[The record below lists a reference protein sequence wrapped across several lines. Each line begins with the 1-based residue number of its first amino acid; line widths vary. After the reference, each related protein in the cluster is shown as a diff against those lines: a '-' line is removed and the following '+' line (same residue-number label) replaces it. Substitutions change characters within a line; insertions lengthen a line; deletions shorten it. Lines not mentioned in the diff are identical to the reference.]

1 MGASKITLKLV
12 RNFGLGF
19 KVFSPKLN
27 GLSFEINIAC
37 FTLTVWSK
45 PDKWFGFN
53 NFWGF

>member
-1 MGASKITLKLV
+1 MGARKITLKLV

-19 KVFSPKLN
+19 KVFSPKLK

-53 NFWGF
+53 NFWY